1 MKRGPKSTEDRMT
14 VVAATGQR
22 MEPPLGVLTEKQVE
36 LWRGIVDSLPAD
48 FFRPGDSPLLVA
60 YCKAYSFWLQASED
74 MEVNGITITDDK
86 GRRQANPAHS
96 ILVTQASAMA
106 QLAVKLR
113 LSPSS
118 RISAQKAGTGA
129 GQPTGNRPWAQN
141 AAE

>member
-14 VVAATGQR
+14 VVPATAQR
-22 MEPPLGVLTEKQVE
+22 MEPPADVLTESQVE

-48 FFRPGDSPLLVA
+48 YFRPWDSPLLVA
-60 YCKAYSFWLQASED
+60 YCKAYSFWLQASADLET
-74 MEVNGITITDDK
+74 NGITIEDDK
-86 GRRQANPAHS
+86 GRRLANPAHS

-118 RISAQKAGTGA
+118 RISPQKAGTQA
-129 GQPTGNRPWAQN
+129 AQATGKRPWEQAG
-141 AAE
+141 

>member
-1 MKRGPKSTEDRMT
+1 MKRGPKSMDDRIT

-22 MEPPLGVLTEKQVE
+22 MEPPPGVLTEKQAE

-48 FFRPGDSPLLVA
+48 TFRPGDSPLLVA

-74 MEVNGITITDDK
+74 METNGITIEDDRGK
-86 GRRQANPAHS
+86 RQANPAHS

-118 RISAQKAGTGA
+118 RISPQAAGTKAAQPSGA
-129 GQPTGNRPWAQN
+129 RPWS
-141 AAE
+141 ETG